1 MRAYAGRFG
10 EDAERCGLAGMLHDF
25 DHEMHPAPR
34 TIP

>member
-10 EDAERCGLAGMLHDF
+10 EDAERWGLAGMLHDF

-34 TIP
+34 TIR